1 MKIDFAADLC
11 PDVLRRTLN
20 GVRVIE
26 FSTLPFSES
35 IRLDLLDSDLS
46 TIKRNT
52 EYHFM
57 VNDTMALLT
66 AREVASNFSN
76 LYTSIADVTRPA
88 VDFSIL
94 LDNMNLVILRI
105 GCVSSEDLKYAIT
118 NARSVLIKAGIFLP
132 YKALTSILV
141 IYCSKPYLLT
151 LLT

>member
-1 MKIDFAADLC
+1 
-11 PDVLRRTLN
+11 
-20 GVRVIE
+20 
-26 FSTLPFSES
+26 
-35 IRLDLLDSDLS
+35 
-46 TIKRNT
+46 
-52 EYHFM
+52 M